1 MNETPNW
8 ASCTHFGPPDTN
20 TVRPRTVGVADMWAI
35 QVSRA
40 RVFLLSVTPTRGAQL
55 PVAPTSRVLPLLP
68 LARGTASSDPPPNSI
83 SEHGGYVPGSSPQ
96 AAIRP

>member
-8 ASCTHFGPPDTN
+8 ASCTHFGLPEMN
-20 TVRPRTVGVADMWAI
+20 TARPRTAGGADMWAI

-68 LARGTASSDPPPNSI
+68 LTRGPASSDPPPNSI
-83 SEHGGYVPGSSPQ
+83 SEHGGHVPRSSPW